1 MNTDSCTYVIKGGC
15 LAPGFHTKF
24 DNTMTSRDDVDIQV
38 LEWDSEYI
46 TYDSTVRTTY
56 NTKQYNGIRPG

>member
-1 MNTDSCTYVIKGGC
+1 
-15 LAPGFHTKF
+15 
-24 DNTMTSRDDVDIQV
+24 MTSRDDVDIQV

-56 NTKQYNGIRPG
+56 NTKQYNGIRPGQSDLDKYEVWPT